1 MGLFD
6 GIEKAEING
15 GGTYLREGV
24 YPCVEIEEFK
34 AGRTRKKEDFTVVKM
49 KILESSGPEA
59 NPVGS
64 TADVMTMMR
73 WDGALGHI
81 KGFLAATMNIAVQE
95 VDAAGTE
102 AAIGEEQPLKGM
114 RVACEATNVKTQAG
128 GTFTKVRW
136 YPFAEPVTP
145 PAAPVKSG
153 LAAKLGK

>member
-6 GIEKAEING
+6 GIEKAELNN
-15 GGTYLREGV
+15 GGTYLRPGV
-24 YPCVEIEEFK
+24 YPKLEIEEFK
-34 AGRTRKKEDFTVVKM
+34 AGRTRKKEDFVVVKV
-49 KILESSGPEA
+49 KIVESSGPEA

-81 KGFLAATMNIAVQE
+81 KGFLAAAMAIDVRE

-102 AAIGEEQPLKGM
+102 LAIGEEQPLRGM
-114 RVACEATNVKTQAG
+114 LVACEASSVETKSG

-136 YPFAEPVTP
+136 YPYAEKVEA